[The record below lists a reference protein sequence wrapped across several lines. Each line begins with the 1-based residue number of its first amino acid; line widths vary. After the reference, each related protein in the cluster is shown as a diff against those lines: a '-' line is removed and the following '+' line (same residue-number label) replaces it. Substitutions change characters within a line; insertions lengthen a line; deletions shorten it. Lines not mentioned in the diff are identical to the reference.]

1 MILLTEND
9 INYFDSTNV
18 LFSHYDQFNRRLFIC
33 FQGGQTYKY
42 TNISIELNKS
52 FLEANSQGKF
62 INENIKDK
70 YHFVKDKKYTK
81 FEMDLVMSAVNK
93 MKKQQLNE
101 KK

>member
-18 LFSHYDQFNRRLFIC
+18 LFSYYNDTDKTLFIC

-42 TNISIELNKS
+42 NNISVGLNKS
-52 FLEANSQGKF
+52 FLGAISQGKF
-62 INENIKDK
+62 INEQIKNK
-70 YHFVKDKKYTK
+70 FSFVKDKKYTK

-93 MKKQQLNE
+93 MKKEND
-101 KK
+101 K

>member
-18 LFSHYDQFNRRLFIC
+18 LFSYYDQFNRTLFIC

-42 TNISIELNKS
+42 INVPIEMNKS
-52 FLEANSQGKF
+52 FLEAISQGKF

-70 YHFVKDKKYTK
+70 YSFVKDKKYTK
-81 FEMDLVMSAVNK
+81 FEMDSVMSAVNK
-93 MKKQQLNE
+93 MKKNNKE
-101 KK
+101 